1 MLTITISVGQMIGA
15 TMMAT
20 VAAGGADATSGY
32 AMAMLVT
39 AAVMAVLLVV
49 GFGIRRRV
57 MPVA

>member
-1 MLTITISVGQMIGA
+1 
-15 TMMAT
+15 MMAS
-20 VAAGGADATSGY
+20 VAAGGTDTTSGY